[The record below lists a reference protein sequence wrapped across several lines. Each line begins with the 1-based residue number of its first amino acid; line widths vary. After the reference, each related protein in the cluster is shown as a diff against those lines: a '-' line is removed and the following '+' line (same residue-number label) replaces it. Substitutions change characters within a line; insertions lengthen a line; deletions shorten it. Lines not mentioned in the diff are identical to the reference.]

1 MDRLAFASVLL
12 FVFFVPLEDMVLI
25 PGVGALGRIVGLA
38 SLAVGTFA
46 LVMTKTEIRVHRLH
60 ILVSLFVY
68 WGALSVF
75 WTLDQEY
82 TKERIWTYT
91 QLLVMI
97 CLIFQ
102 WVDTEQRL
110 RSLLKAYVLGT
121 SVAAIAT
128 VLNFLDAAE
137 KTQRFALQG
146 FNPNNLAV
154 ILALGIPLGWY
165 LFLTEDRR
173 LRGWPYGLYALLA
186 PVAVILT
193 ASRNGMIATVL
204 ALSFVVL
211 SIPFSRWH
219 HRLTLTAT
227 TGAALAL
234 AVYLVP
240 SWTWNRL
247 ASTTEQIGGMNGRF
261 NIWAA
266 GAEAFYQHP
275 LVGVGAGAFKIAVE
289 NSLGSLIAPH
299 NVYVAVLVEMGLIGF
314 FLFILIIGS
323 ILNWVWKMRGLS
335 RLLWLNIFMV
345 WGISA
350 AALNWEWRK
359 QTWLMFVLA
368 ATHAAIVYT
377 STKGK
382 IPEEK
387 IPEPAESCPSHGA
400 QERDVTSWPDI
411 KYFS

>member
-1 MDRLAFASVLL
+1 MDRIAFTSVWL
-12 FVFFVPLEDMVLI
+12 FVFFIPLEDMLFI
-25 PGVGALGRIVGLA
+25 PGVGALGRILGLV
-38 SLAVGTFA
+38 SLAVGIFA
-46 LVMTKTEIRVHRLH
+46 LVVTKTEIRVHRLH

-68 WGALSVF
+68 WAALSMF

-97 CLIFQ
+97 GLIFQ
-102 WVDTEQRL
+102 WVYTEQRL
-110 RSLLKAYVLGT
+110 RILLKAYVLGA

-137 KTQRFALQG
+137 KMQRFALQG

-165 LFLTEDRR
+165 VFLTEDSR

-186 PVAVILT
+186 PIAVILT
-193 ASRNGMIATVL
+193 ASRNGMIATIL

-211 SIPFSRWH
+211 SIPFNRWH

-227 TGAALAL
+227 AGAAFFLAI
-234 AVYLVP
+234 YLVP

-247 ASTTEQIGGMNGRF
+247 ASTTEEIGGMNGRF

-266 GAEAFYQHP
+266 GAEAFFQHP
-275 LVGVGAGAFKIAVE
+275 LVGVGAGTFKVAVE
-289 NSLGSLIAPH
+289 NSLGVLIAPH

-323 ILNWVWKMRGLS
+323 ILNEVWKMRGLS

-368 ATHAAIVYT
+368 ATHAAITYKSQTGKVPSEELPESAFT
-377 STKGK
+377 SQQ
-382 IPEEK
+382 
-387 IPEPAESCPSHGA
+387 SCPPL
-400 QERDVTSWPDI
+400 ERRGET
-411 KYFS
+411 